1 MWTLFRLAVDST
13 RSNGISRALA
23 RAGLGPAEDRGAG
36 TGPGLLVFDAVST
49 ELCDLVRERSRGGIE
64 RVLAVAASRSA
75 LRSGDA
81 WLLLHAGASDVFAWD
96 HSPHPAAEI
105 AARLDRWEAVD
116 ALARS
121 PMVQE
126 SLIGQSPAWIRG
138 VRQVVEVGRF
148 TDASMLI
155 TGESGTG
162 KELVARM
169 VHALDARATKGELVV
184 VDCTTI
190 VPTLSGSEFF
200 GHEKGAFTGAMAA
213 RDGAFALA
221 DGGTLFLDE
230 IGDLPLALQ
239 GELLRVVQ
247 EGMYKRVG
255 GNTWRKTRFRL
266 LCATNRN
273 LVAEAMEGR
282 FRKDLYYRIA
292 ASTCQLPSL
301 RERAEDIPLLA
312 RHFLRARWP
321 DGPEP
326 PLDDDVAE
334 LLLTR
339 EYPGNVRELRQ
350 FVTRIASR
358 HAGPGPITVGD
369 VPADERPAPAPAAA
383 SWHDERLEQCVRQAL
398 ARGVTL
404 RGLTRAVGE
413 IAIRLALAD
422 TGGVRAASRRLGVTE
437 RALQLR
443 RAAGRKVAEREVSTL
458 GGDSA

>member
-23 RAGLGPAEDRGAG
+23 RAGLGPTEDRGAG

-292 ASTCQLPSL
+292 ASTCQLPS
-301 RERAEDIPLLA
+301 
-312 RHFLRARWP
+312 
-321 DGPEP
+321 P
-326 PLDDDVAE
+326 P
-334 LLLTR
+334 
-339 EYPGNVRELRQ
+339 
-350 FVTRIASR
+350 
-358 HAGPGPITVGD
+358 
-369 VPADERPAPAPAAA
+369 
-383 SWHDERLEQCVRQAL
+383 
-398 ARGVTL
+398 
-404 RGLTRAVGE
+404 
-413 IAIRLALAD
+413 
-422 TGGVRAASRRLGVTE
+422 
-437 RALQLR
+437 
-443 RAAGRKVAEREVSTL
+443 RKRVV
-458 GGDSA
+458 